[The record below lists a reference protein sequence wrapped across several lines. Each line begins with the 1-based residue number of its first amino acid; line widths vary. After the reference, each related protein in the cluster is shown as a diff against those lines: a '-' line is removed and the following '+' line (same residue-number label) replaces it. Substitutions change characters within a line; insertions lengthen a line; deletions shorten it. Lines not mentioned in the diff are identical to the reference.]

1 MYYLLLSSIFVFIL
15 LCTILFLFSFVFHD
29 YFLFVGEDILDSAVY
44 SRGGENTNGYT
55 NGDNVDG
62 QRGRADVSSPI
73 MPEYGARTLGKNFL
87 VELTKAAIEYRLLD
101 LVITPFI

>member
-1 MYYLLLSSIFVFIL
+1 MFSTIIF
-15 LCTILFLFSFVFHD
+15 C
-29 YFLFVGEDILDSAVY
+29 LFVGEDILDSAVY

-73 MPEYGARTLGKNFL
+73 LPEYGAGNLGKN
-87 VELTKAAIEYRLLD
+87 
-101 LVITPFI
+101 

>member
-1 MYYLLLSSIFVFIL
+1 MHNFV
-15 LCTILFLFSFVFHD
+15 LFSFVFHD

-62 QRGRADVSSPI
+62 QRGRANVSSPI
-73 MPEYGARTLGKNFL
+73 MPEYGAGNLGKKFL
-87 VELTKAAIEYRLLD
+87 SCINQGDHWK
-101 LVITPFI
+101 

>member
-1 MYYLLLSSIFVFIL
+1 M
-15 LCTILFLFSFVFHD
+15 FLFCFVFHD

-73 MPEYGARTLGKNFL
+73 LPEYGAGNLGKKFLSGINRGSSTIRFSNKQIYVTNLSYNKNFHL
-87 VELTKAAIEYRLLD
+87 
-101 LVITPFI
+101 ITVVAFET

>member
-1 MYYLLLSSIFVFIL
+1 MH
-15 LCTILFLFSFVFHD
+15 ILFCFLLFSTIIFC
-29 YFLFVGEDILDSAVY
+29 LFVGEDILDSAVY

-73 MPEYGARTLGKNFL
+73 LPEYGAGNLGKN
-87 VELTKAAIEYRLLD
+87 
-101 LVITPFI
+101 